1 MPLLSDIQ
9 AKIPTADAVA
19 GQCICYH
26 ELKHYTLGQYVG
38 DGLVILD
45 SAGEALL
52 ASIDAAAVPAE
63 PEPAPEPVVEAAKP
77 TRRKAKADLPPTTD
91 NDDLGA
97 GLDLSGLDNL

>member
-19 GQCICYH
+19 GYCICYH
-26 ELKHYTLGQYVG
+26 DLKHYELGTYIG
-38 DGLVILD
+38 DGLVVLT

-52 ASIDAAAVPAE
+52 ASIDAAAAPAE
-63 PEPAPEPVVEAAKP
+63 PEPIPEPVVEAAKP
-77 TRRKAKADLPPTTD
+77 TRRKAKAELAPD

-97 GLDLSGLDNL
+97 GLDLSRLDNL